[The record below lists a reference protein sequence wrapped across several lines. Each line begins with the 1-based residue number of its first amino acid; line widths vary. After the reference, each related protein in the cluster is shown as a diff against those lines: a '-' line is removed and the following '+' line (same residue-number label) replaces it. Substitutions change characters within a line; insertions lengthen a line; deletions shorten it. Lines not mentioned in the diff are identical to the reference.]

1 METRRVGSMTFG
13 LCCILY
19 GILFLLRTFW
29 HNISFGFILKLWP
42 IILIALGMEVI
53 ISYIMAK
60 NREIKYDGWAVI
72 MMMAVMV
79 FALGMGGMEF
89 LLEHANT
96 TIQF

>member
-29 HNISFGFILKLWP
+29 HNISFGFILKL
-42 IILIALGMEVI
+42 
-53 ISYIMAK
+53 MAK

>member
-1 METRRVGSMTFG
+1 
-13 LCCILY
+13 
-19 GILFLLRTFW
+19 
-29 HNISFGFILKLWP
+29 
-42 IILIALGMEVI
+42 MEVI